1 MTTNYVEQTWRD
13 QAVCTDIPV
22 ADFIPD
28 DPRAKPPAHVVAAC
42 AKCPV
47 KDECLMEAIANK
59 ELGYWGGT
67 TYQERL
73 KIAKNAYNS
82 ASGMRWGGGG
92 KRIPVCGT
100 ASAYSR
106 HRRLGEKPCAACTEA
121 WRRDSRERMA
131 RKRGSV
137 GTRRLKDA

>member
-1 MTTNYVEQTWRD
+1 MTTNYIEQTWRD
-13 QAVCTDIPV
+13 HAICTDIPV
-22 ADFIPD
+22 GEFIPD
-28 DPRAKPPAHVVAAC
+28 DPRTPPTARIVERC

-73 KIAKNAYNS
+73 KMAKDAYNS
-82 ASGMRWGGGG
+82 ASGIRWGGGG

-100 ASAYSR
+100 PSAYSR
-106 HRRLGEKPCAACTEA
+106 HRRLGEQPCSLCTAA
-121 WRRDSRERMA
+121 WRKDARERAA

-137 GTRRLKDA
+137 DTRRLRDA